1 MWLPCDIQFME
12 GMQLKYNKA
21 AEEAGVHIISA
32 CGYDSI
38 PADMGIRYMMRN
50 FKGKGLQ
57 CAYRGLRVFP
67 QIFWRYMYADIFTIP
82 KVINAKN
89 ND

>member
-1 MWLPCDIQFME
+1 MSLPCTAQFME

-21 AEEAGVHIISA
+21 AEQAGVHIISA

-50 FKGKGLQ
+50 FKGKPLQ
-57 CAYRGLRVFP
+57 CAFRGLRVFP
-67 QIFWRYMYADIFTIP
+67 DIW
-82 KVINAKN
+82 
-89 ND
+89 